1 MPWEWPK
8 KWQKKKKRER
18 EISFD
23 RKDNMLLST
32 IQQIWGLIQDL
43 GSAAA
48 QILKERRSVPW
59 PVVVALN

>member
-8 KWQKKKKRER
+8 KWQKKKRER